1 MLLSDVCPECQ
12 VPDLLVQQQ
21 EWLNNGDIVQKA
33 NPAARIA
40 LVDCQ
45 ILDPVFEN
53 IGDIIGVS
61 IEHLIMNIAARAN
74 QRYLEGIIPPQVKEM
89 IKGGQLDTS
98 IMIESI
104 ASLAHVSGYGRYE
117 WLGHRFEGD
126 SDDYASERAI
136 KPHSLPLAAG
146 GFGGA
151 VAASVGGEHKVTYEV
166 EAPEVYIFTSRH
178 TEYPEVLKEKLQFIP
193 FEHRDGDVVLER
205 CATCGGP
212 KALSDYRWIQEEG
225 LIVNR
230 QTGKRLA
237 MLGPAMMDPIFR
249 ALESELGE
257 DINRVVV
264 EAQRRFVKTGFYSPD
279 MLDSEEAFRQE
290 LALKGLG
297 NLKSLAMSASGLRMR
312 LDNACLPLL
321 TIGQVQGIFEM
332 RQGADSE
339 AEWEISAAGDLDL
352 VVTPK

>member
-1 MLLSDVCPECQ
+1 MLVSDVCPECG
-12 VPDLLVQQQ
+12 VPEMFAQQQ
-21 EWLNNGDIVQKA
+21 DWLNNGDIVQKA

-40 LVDCQ
+40 LIDCQ

-53 IGDIIGVS
+53 IGEIIGVT
-61 IEHLIMNIAARAN
+61 IEHMIMNIAARAN

-89 IKGGQLDTS
+89 IKNGQLDTS

-126 SDDYASERAI
+126 SEDYARERAI

-151 VAASVGGEHKVTYEV
+151 VAAGVGGEHKVTYEV

-178 TEYPEVLKEKLQFIP
+178 TEYPEILKEKLQFIP
-193 FEHRDGDVVLER
+193 FEHRDGDITLKR
-205 CATCGGP
+205 CATCGSP

-230 QTGKRLA
+230 QSGKRLA
-237 MLGPAMMDPIFR
+237 MLGPAMMDPIFK

-264 EAQRRFVKTGFYSPD
+264 EAQRRFVRTGFYPPD
-279 MLDSEEAFRQE
+279 MLDSVEAFREQ

-297 NLKSLAMSASGLRMR
+297 NLKSLDIGANGLRMR
-312 LDNACLPLL
+312 LENACLHLL

-332 RQGADSE
+332 RQGIDSD
-339 AEWEISAAGDLDL
+339 AEWEFSAEGDLEL
-352 VVTPK
+352 KVTPK